1 MARRTISIPD
11 DLAERI
17 DALAR
22 RERRSFSATVTRL
35 VERALN
41 RRRGELRSAGAF
53 ESGLPDLGRN
63 AEKYLNEIFD
73 RAARDH
79 RR

>member
-22 RERRSFSATVTRL
+22 RERRSFSATITSLIETV
-35 VERALN
+35 LN
-41 RRRGELRSAGAF
+41 RSRPQLRSIGAG

-63 AEKYLNEIFD
+63 TEKYLREIVA
-73 RAARDH
+73 RAKR
-79 RR
+79 